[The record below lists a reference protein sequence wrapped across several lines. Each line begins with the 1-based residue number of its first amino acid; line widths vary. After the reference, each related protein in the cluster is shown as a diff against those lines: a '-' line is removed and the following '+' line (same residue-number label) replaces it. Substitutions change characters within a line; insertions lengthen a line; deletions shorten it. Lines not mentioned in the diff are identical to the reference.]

1 MFQIIVFVV
10 TALFSVFAYIWLLI
24 VLKWVSPDEVEI
36 WEAIM
41 TFILFPILVKMSLFC
56 KIPTVPIEHV
66 LPQSGTFLK
75 GKTAMLRLFKGPV

>member
-10 TALFSVFAYIWLLI
+10 TALVSVFAYIWLLI

-41 TFILFPILVKMSLFC
+41 TFILFPILVK
-56 KIPTVPIEHV
+56 
-66 LPQSGTFLK
+66 
-75 GKTAMLRLFKGPV
+75 